1 MNMAPNNLTLENNPA
16 AQRFEARVDQHLA
29 QLAYEQSEQR
39 IIFTHTEVPEQLR
52 GQGIAAKLARI
63 ALEHART
70 QKLTVVPRCPFV
82 KGYIEKHPEFQDLLA

>member
-70 QKLTVVPRCPFV
+70 QGLTVVPRCPFV